1 MPEERRKYPRVAQ
14 RIKIRWSGDGADKL
28 TRDYVDSVAKDVS
41 LGGMFLVTKRP
52 LPKGSLVTLRFSG
65 DPLVQVKG
73 IVRWS
78 RRWLPPRGMG
88 VAFYE
93 FEGLAGQDRQIWLN
107 GVLEKG

>member
-1 MPEERRKYPRVAQ
+1 MPDERRKYPRVAA
-14 RIKIRWSGDGADKL
+14 RIKIKWSGDPADKL
-28 TRDYVDSVAKDVS
+28 TREYVDSVVRDVS
-41 LGGMFLVTKRP
+41 LGGMFLVTNRP

-65 DPLVQVKG
+65 NPPVRVKA
-73 IVRWS
+73 IVRWN

-93 FEGLAGQDRQIWLN
+93 FEGLAGQDRQVWLS